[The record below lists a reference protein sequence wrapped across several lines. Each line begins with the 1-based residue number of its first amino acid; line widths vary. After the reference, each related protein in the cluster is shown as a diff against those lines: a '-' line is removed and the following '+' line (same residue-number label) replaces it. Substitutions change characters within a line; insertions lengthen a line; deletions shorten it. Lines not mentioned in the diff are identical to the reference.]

1 MRREETAN
9 GCSIVLE
16 RLMPRM
22 VDVTGHCRR
31 RRKTQDKSTQPTA
44 RTLTGRACVHTVQP
58 GQRCRAADVAVHAG
72 AAGKL

>member
-31 RRKTQDKSTQPTA
+31 RRKIAGQIDPANGTYFDRTGVCTHSPTWP
-44 RTLTGRACVHTVQP
+44 TVQSSRRASP
-58 GQRCRAADVAVHAG
+58 CWCRREV
-72 AAGKL
+72 